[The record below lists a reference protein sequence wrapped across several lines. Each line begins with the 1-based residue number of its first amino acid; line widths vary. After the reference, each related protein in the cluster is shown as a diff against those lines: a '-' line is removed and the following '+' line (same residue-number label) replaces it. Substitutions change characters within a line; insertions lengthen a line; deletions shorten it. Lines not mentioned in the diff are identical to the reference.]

1 MAPLV
6 TEWTS
11 GGTPWSVTTE
21 ALESETAEQ
30 HERRHQEAVGF
41 WQEQAPPD

>member
-1 MAPLV
+1 MPPLV

-21 ALESETAEQ
+21 AEEGETLEQ
-30 HERRHQEAVGF
+30 QERRHNEAVAH
-41 WQEQAPPD
+41 WQGIAPPD